1 MWERQFLLVIV
12 GQRHAMAI
20 AGGERSRTAS
30 MDETL
35 KWMKGTRR
43 RRGSDGLTQR
53 VAAP

>member
-20 AGGERSRTAS
+20 AGGERSRTARL
-30 MDETL
+30 DETL
-35 KWMKGTRR
+35 KWMKGT